1 MHLPQTTG
9 EDAVAVLG
17 AGHGGMAMAA
27 HLALTGHRVNLF
39 SRGAER
45 LCGVRHYVSRYMFN
59 NPPETS
65 AEMDIAKM
73 LSKNEMIES
82 LSGGDF
88 FVFRQVRAGLAHF
101 SSNPFFA
108 RGSSPPRQ

>member
-1 MHLPQTTG
+1 MHRPHTTG
-9 EDAVAVLG
+9 EDAVAVFG
-17 AGHGGMAMAA
+17 AGHGGKVMAA

-39 SRGAER
+39 NRGAER
-45 LCGVRHYVSRYMFN
+45 LWGVRHYVSRYMFN
-59 NPPETS
+59 NPPGTS

-73 LSKNEMIES
+73 LAKNDMIES

-88 FVFRQVRAGLAHF
+88 SVFRQVRAGLAHF